1 MGGGREETS
10 ASEMVP
16 PALQSR
22 KFERTTQVR
31 TAQIPRL
38 RRRRTMLF
46 LFSTPFSEFSTGCG
60 NPCGK
65 LVLHCG
71 KTHGKIPSAPAAY
84 RKAFSENRFPP
95 RLKTA
100 FSRHFPDTRNR
111 TVEKVCP
118 APCSL
123 AVEKFLA
130 ARAVRRHTGVF
141 PKNPQRTKSKAEPDR
156 ISRRRKK
163 HSGSKTKQ
171 TFPQNPHPLLLRLL
185 KT

>member
-16 PALQSR
+16 PALQTR
-22 KFERTTQVR
+22 KFERTTQER
-31 TAQIPRL
+31 TAQNPRL